1 MKWEALMTCPCGCGK
16 PAKLGGN
23 KYYNQKHYVAHRQAK
38 TAALK
43 ALRAQKRKGQLLE
56 VMGGYRDGFAG

>member
-1 MKWEALMTCPCGCGK
+1 MKWGALMTCPCGCGK

-38 TAALK
+38 TAAAK
-43 ALRAQKRKGQLLE
+43 ALRAQGRKGQLLE
-56 VMGGYRDGFAG
+56 AMGGYQDGIY